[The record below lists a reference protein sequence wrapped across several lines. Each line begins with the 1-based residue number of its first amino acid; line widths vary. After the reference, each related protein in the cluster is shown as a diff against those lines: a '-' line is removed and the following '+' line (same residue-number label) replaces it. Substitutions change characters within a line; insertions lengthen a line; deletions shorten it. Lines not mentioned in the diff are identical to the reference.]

1 MALCI
6 TIGLSLPVEVYAST
20 ILEKEKTVYSSFDNA
35 LGETETVGNIVT
47 EISDS
52 RTENTKEFLL
62 DDGTTMIAEYNQ
74 PVHYKN
80 DKGKWVE
87 YNNTLVAESSAS
99 TADEASDGEY
109 TNKSSNIDV
118 KLSNKAKSN
127 NMIKVTSDD
136 YSISWGYDGANKS
149 KINIVNNNGQL
160 DGNEKFTVLK
170 NIISEATY
178 ENVYNNVDLQYFVT
192 STGVKENIILKS
204 SDVQNEFNLTY
215 KIKNLTAKQTDDYTI
230 TLYNKNNKEV
240 YKIVAPYMTDA
251 KGKSS
256 NQLKLE
262 LVSQKGGNLQV
273 RLTADY
279 WFIHSIGRSFP
290 ITIDP
295 EVTNKLTTAI
305 SFYENTNNSIKSYG
319 PYYNSN
325 NSYLICTVNSLPE
338 LGDGDKIVSARF
350 NFETTNGST
359 QFANEDDNP
368 IIINAHKL
376 TSASDGVS
384 EYESDIHD
392 YDSLTYNDNQYVS
405 FDLTKTF
412 NEWYNNGDDLDGFVL
427 ESFDTIGSKTI
438 TFRDLG
444 KAYTTPSLTIICK
457 NFTGTES
464 NLTYNTIS
472 VGENAESNIS
482 YYTGSLNIKQ
492 NIYEGTGSRM
502 PVSISATYNSVLN
515 NKLFANGSPAGYG
528 WQFSF
533 NQYVQEADSS
543 LKSAGYDYIYTDED
557 GTEHYFK
564 KDTSEDTEQWQDEDN
579 LGLTLTADE
588 NYVYIS
594 NGDVEQKY
602 DSPSNKGVLLSETDN
617 NNNVIT
623 YTYNSLGNL
632 TKIIDGS
639 GREINI
645 NYAYYSGNSEPRVRS
660 IDLPDGNKIQ
670 FAYYANQLL
679 ACVEFPNDKSTWFY
693 YTQYTSD
700 GLLNKVEQ
708 RDCIDSEYI
717 KEMKYGYTYNDNNQ
731 VTCVKEY
738 SSNNTVGNYLNFQYN
753 NDNTTQITD
762 RQGRSETYTFNNSGE
777 IISVLNANGYLSSGS
792 DGLLISSGAE
802 SFTKNYITE
811 STEQTEINN
820 GNYYFEESGDRNG
833 TVSNG
838 GTAVIDTSAPSEENG
853 QVQYFGSTSIKVNNP
868 VSSTNSAFFTGA
880 VHQFNTTELNGKT
893 VTFSAYV
900 KTKDV
905 EEIYSEGSVGAI
917 LKIKCFDSS
926 GNRVKEVNSLGIQGT
941 QDWQRLSVTA
951 EIPETTSYFRV
962 YCMVRYASGTAWF
975 DCLQLE
981 EGECA
986 NDFNALQ
993 NGNFESNDYWFTDE
1007 NTAISAENGTVTLI
1021 GAAGAYENAEEV
1033 GESTVPDEEETQP
1046 ATYTETVTE
1055 TVPNDSITTY
1065 DDYGNVIKTEQ
1076 GFVTRTVKNTY
1087 EIKATEPSD
1096 GIADDDS
1103 SENSDDSSDED
1114 TEESDASLGNKY
1126 IYQNVNVGKAGV
1138 SFNISGEAEAKSVPL
1153 SNENRTF
1160 GIALNIYYEGSSVPE
1175 THYQEF
1181 NAATS
1186 HKQTVCMSVTPEN
1199 VTTKISR
1206 VAFAF
1211 VYGNNANEM
1220 KIYNAMLNIAPAYS
1234 SDSTEEETESENDII
1249 DYEVLSETL
1258 DTSKEYMVTSTS
1270 YDSTGNYAVS
1280 ETDEAGN
1287 TVTYTYDTTGN
1298 KTSVTDGVGNVTNY
1312 TYNSGNNI
1320 TSVSSGSAQNQYSYN
1335 STNNISAITHN
1346 GFSYTFNYDVFDN
1359 MISTNIGD
1367 VALVTNTYS
1376 SNNGNL
1382 TKTTYANGDYIE
1394 YTYDEYDNI
1403 TKLTSEMGVIAEFV
1417 YNKKGLVAKA
1427 VDNSSETTTYYYYD
1441 FNGNLTGEYRQTDGG
1456 DLSYFLSYD
1465 SDGNKVEKTSING
1478 QTKTITTGTDEDG
1491 KSYVSND
1498 GVTAKTTTDDFGRTT
1513 EVKTSRGEGNSVYF
1527 TQYEYADGNAENST
1541 TNLISK
1547 LTQKYGADELVNYEY
1562 TYDGNGNITQIY
1574 ENGTL
1579 AHKYTYDSL
1588 NQLKEEYD
1596 YINKF
1601 YINYSYDFA
1610 GNLQA
1615 KNQQYLD
1622 PTYGYPSGS
1631 LTGNVYEYTDTEW
1644 KDKVTKINGD
1654 TITYDESGNPL
1665 SYRDDMTMTWE
1676 HGRQLSSLQTA
1687 DNSVSYKYDSNG
1699 MRTQKT
1705 DNNGTTYYYYDSNNN
1720 LIGLTKGNDTLLF
1733 YYDSDGNVTSFKY
1746 NGTIY
1751 YYVKNLQGDVVKIIN
1766 QSGTVCA
1773 SYVYDA
1779 WGNIQS
1785 ESGEPNIRR
1794 LNPFRYRGYVYDKE
1808 TGFYYLQSRYYDPL
1822 SGRFLNADV
1831 YCDTQS
1837 GSPLSTNMFAHC
1849 ENNYIIYAD
1858 YSGNK
1863 REKMTYSWDIPKIPS
1878 SKKVYV
1884 IYYSYGNQNFKT
1896 QAYNCYNYNANSKNT
1911 TIKGVSTKDDF
1922 IKIWDI
1928 MPKSVDYVFILV
1940 HGGKGELYFHPKN
1953 RNDNGTLSNL
1963 NSLKSKSIKCKL
1975 WLFSCEGGYGC
1986 GGSIAAKFAKKSIG
2000 TLVYAL
2006 TSSLSFSWSGTG
2018 YAARPARGCNGA
2030 WKWFRYYYNS
2040 RGKLLYGDGYLYR

>member
-20 ILEKEKTVYSSFDNA
+20 ILEKEKTVYSSFDNVH
-35 LGETETVGNIVT
+35 GETETVGNIVT

-136 YSISWGYDGANKS
+136 YSISWGYDGTNKS
-149 KINIVNNNGQL
+149 KINILKNDEKL
-160 DGNEKFTVLK
+160 TGNDKFTTLK
-170 NIISEATY
+170 NITMEAKY
-178 ENVYNNVDLQYFVT
+178 ENVYKNVDLQYFVT

-204 SDVQNEFNLTY
+204 SDVQNEFNVTY
-215 KIKNLTAKQTDDYTI
+215 KTKNLTAKQIDDYTI
-230 TLYNKNNKEV
+230 SLCNKDNEEV
-240 YKIVAPYMTDA
+240 YRIVAPYMIDA
-251 KGKSS
+251 KGETST
-256 NQLKLE
+256 QLKLSIE
-262 LVSQKGGNLQV
+262 SQKGSNLNV
-273 RLTADY
+273 KLTTDY
-279 WFIHSIGRSFP
+279 WFIHSIGRNFP

-295 EVTNKLTTAI
+295 EITLKT
-305 SFYENTNNSIKSYG
+305 KSSLNEAYKSGYLMNHG
-319 PYYNSN
+319 PYYIGNDAF
-325 NSYLICTVNSLPE
+325 TTVKVNSLQS
-338 LGDGDKIVSARF
+338 LGSGEKIISAKYNF
-350 NFETTNGST
+350 NIKNNDTLFNN
-359 QFANEDDNP
+359 AEDNA
-368 IIINAHKL
+368 IIVNAHKM
-376 TSASDGVS
+376 TQYNSTVS
-384 EYESDIHD
+384 YDSQVID
-392 YDSLTYNDNQYVS
+392 YDSLTFADNGS
-405 FDLTKTF
+405 LTFDLAKLYS
-412 NEWYNNGDDLDGFVL
+412 EWYDNGESVDGFIL
-427 ESFDTIGSKTI
+427 EAWDTIGSKQVTI
-438 TFRDLG
+438 DDSPSV
-444 KAYTTPSLTIICK
+444 YPSLTIVYK
-457 NFTGTES
+457 DFTGMES
-464 NLTYNTIS
+464 NLSYHTVDAGHNATVSVSDYLGNLVIS
-472 VGENAESNIS
+472 Q
-482 YYTGSLNIKQ
+482 SLL
-492 NIYEGTGSRM
+492 EETGSRM
-502 PVSISATYNSVLN
+502 PLSITATYNSIN
-515 NKLFANGSPAGYG
+515 YNTIFGNGSPSGYG

-533 NQYVQEADSS
+533 NQYVREVTDTNI
-543 LKSAGYDYIYTDED
+543 KKAGYNYIYTDSDGTDHYLKKSDDKNEWYDED
-557 GTEHYFK
+557 GI
-564 KDTSEDTEQWQDEDN
+564 
-579 LGLTLTADE
+579 GLTLTVDD
-588 NYVYIS
+588 NGIYIDNGSVKQTYELTS
-594 NGDVEQKY
+594 NGGK
-602 DSPSNKGVLLSETDN
+602 LLSEKDEYN
-617 NNNVIT
+617 NTIT
-623 YTYNSLGNL
+623 YTYTDGNV
-632 TKIIDGS
+632 TSITDGS
-639 GREINI
+639 GRVTTIT
-645 NYAYYSGNSEPRVRS
+645 YYTKSNGDKRVSKITR
-660 IDLPDGNKIQ
+660 PDGKNIVFSYTDSEFDKIH
-670 FAYYANQLL
+670 YLYL
-679 ACVEFPNDKSTWFY
+679 ADDKVSRFFY
-693 YTQYTSD
+693 DNS
-700 GLLNKVEQ
+700 GLLTTIEH
-708 RDCIDSEYI
+708 
-717 KEMKYGYTYNDNNQ
+717 GYFDNGTYKKSDTVKFTYSNGQ
-731 VTCVKEY
+731 VTKVTEY
-738 SSNNTVGNYLNFQYN
+738 ASNNTEGNYLNIAYG
-753 NDNTTQITD
+753 NDNTTVFTD
-762 RQGRSETYTFNNSGE
+762 RKGRSETYTFNNSGE
-777 IISVLNANGYLSSGS
+777 TISVLNANGYLSSGS
-792 DGLLISSGAE
+792 NGLLISSGAE

-811 STEQTEINN
+811 ATEQTEIKS
-820 GNYYFEESGDRNG
+820 GNYFFKANGDRNG
-833 TVSNG
+833 TVSSG
-838 GTAVIDTSAPSEENG
+838 GTAVIDASAPSEENG

-880 VHQFNTTELNGKT
+880 AHQFSTTELNGKT

-905 EEIYSEGSVGAI
+905 EEIYSGGSVGAI

-986 NDFNALQ
+986 NDFNALK

-1033 GESTVPDEEETQP
+1033 DESTDSNEEETQP
-1046 ATYTETVTE
+1046 ATYYETVTE

-1065 DDYGNVIKTEQ
+1065 DDYGNAIKTEQ
-1076 GFVTRTVKNTY
+1076 GFVTRTVKKTY
-1087 EIKATEPSD
+1087 EVEATNATNLTTAAE
-1096 GIADDDS
+1096 
-1103 SENSDDSSDED
+1103 SDDTSEDDTSFSSSD
-1114 TEESDASLGNKY
+1114 SLGNKY
-1126 IYQNVNVGKAGV
+1126 IYQNVNVGRAGV
-1138 SFNISGEAEAKSVPL
+1138 MFNIVGEAQAKSVPL

-1160 GIALNIYYEGSSVPE
+1160 GIALNIYYKGKSTPE

-1181 NAATS
+1181 NAATT
-1186 HKQTVCMSVTPEN
+1186 HKQTVSMSVIPDDMSTEIDY
-1199 VTTKISR
+1199 V
-1206 VAFAF
+1206 VFAF
-1211 VYGNNANEM
+1211 VYGNNENTMTA
-1220 KIYNAMLNIAPAYS
+1220 YNAMLNIASTGYSTDDSSES
-1234 SDSTEEETESENDII
+1234 SDTTDDTEETDDEDNWI
-1249 DYEVLSETL
+1249 DYEVISESVDKSQT
-1258 DTSKEYMVTSTS
+1258 YMQTNTS
-1270 YDSTGNYAVS
+1270 YDTTGNYAVS

-1287 TVTYTYDTTGN
+1287 TVSYTYDTNGN
-1298 KTSVTDGVGNVTNY
+1298 ATSVTDGNNNVVSY
-1312 TYNSGNNI
+1312 TYNLNNDV
-1320 TSVSSGSAQNQYSYN
+1320 TSVSSGSAENQYSYN
-1335 STNNISAITHN
+1335 STNSLSAITHN
-1346 GFSYTFNYDVFDN
+1346 GFSYTFNYDVFN
-1359 MISTNIGD
+1359 NLISTKIGD
-1367 VALVTNTYS
+1367 VAITTNTYS
-1376 SNNGNL
+1376 ANNGNL
-1382 TKTTYANGDYIE
+1382 TKTTCANGDYIQ
-1394 YTYDEYDNI
+1394 YTYDKYDNI
-1403 TKLTSEMGVIAEFV
+1403 TKFTSETGVIAEFV

-1441 FNGNLTGEYRQTDGG
+1441 FSGNLTGEYRQTDGG

-1465 SDGNKVEKTSING
+1465 SNGNNVEKTSING

-1491 KSYVSND
+1491 ESYVSND

-1562 TYDGNGNITQIY
+1562 IYDGNGNITQIY

-1596 YINKF
+1596 YINRF
-1601 YINYSYDFA
+1601 YINYSYDNC
-1610 GNLQA
+1610 GNIQS
-1615 KNQQYLD
+1615 KNEQYLD

-1631 LTGNVYEYTDTEW
+1631 PTGNVYEYTDTEW

-1654 TITYDESGNPL
+1654 TITYDEAGNPL

-1676 HGRQLSSLQTA
+1676 HGRQLSSLQIA

-1751 YYVKNLQGDVVKIIN
+1751 YYVKNLQGDVVRIIN

-1794 LNPFRYRGYVYDKE
+1794 FNPFRYRGYVYDEE

-1837 GSPLSTNMFAHC
+1837 GSPLSTNMFAYC

-1922 IKIWDI
+1922 IKIWNN